1 MCETTKRLVDVTV
14 CEVVTPW
21 VYPER
26 QFTSRATVS
35 VVIPTLN
42 EALNIAQV
50 LPRLPPGID
59 QVVLVDGGSAD
70 DTVDVARRLRPDI
83 TIVQQTRRGKG
94 NALACGVTA
103 ATGDIIVFMDA
114 DGSTQPAEIS
124 RFVEA
129 LIQSGADFASGSR
142 FMRGGGSADITSL
155 RRAGSRFLSV
165 IVNVLCRT
173 RYTDPNYGFNA
184 FRRHCLPSLGL
195 DHGSNAA
202 TLESSETGPEL
213 KQWGDGFEI
222 EMLLHIRVA
231 RALLRV
237 VEVPSFERERLY
249 GGSNLNVFVDGLRVL
264 RTILVEW
271 RRNHVSD
278 DEPGVGMATILELH
292 APYLDREGI
301 RMSGRELEFCPVAD
315 RSS

>member
-1 MCETTKRLVDVTV
+1 MTV
-14 CEVVTPW
+14 CEVVTAW
-21 VYPER
+21 AYPET

-42 EALNIAQV
+42 EACNIAHV
-50 LPRLPPGID
+50 LPKLPLGID
-59 QVVLVDGGSAD
+59 QVVLVDGRSTDG
-70 DTVDVARRLRPDI
+70 TVEVARQLRPDI

-94 NALACGVTA
+94 NALACGVAA
-103 ATGDIIVFMDA
+103 ATGDIIVLMDA
-114 DGSTQPAEIS
+114 DGSTDPAEIS

-142 FMRGGGSADITSL
+142 FVQGGGSADITFF
-155 RRAGSRFLSV
+155 RRAGSRFLSA

-173 RYTDPNYGFNA
+173 CYTDPNYGFNV
-184 FRRHCLPSLGL
+184 FWRHCLPSFGL
-195 DHGSNAA
+195 DDGGNAV
-202 TLESSETGPEL
+202 TPESAETAQEL
-213 KQWGDGFEI
+213 KQWGDGFEV

-237 VEVPSFERERLY
+237 VEVPSFERGRLH
-249 GGSNLNVFVDGLRVL
+249 GSSNLNSFSDGLRVL

-271 RRNHVSD
+271 RRNHMSD
-278 DEPGVGMATILELH
+278 AGVGTSMAETLELH
-292 APYLDREGI
+292 APHLDREPLSM
-301 RMSGRELEFCPVAD
+301 RGRELEYLPAVD